1 MHELVKNFGIIG
13 NGTVSKSVYKALHTG
28 NYDVIH
34 SDDCIVLNCTR
45 KDIEQYSKWCKYCF
59 YTWVQVN
66 DSSFIVERWSSE
78 SENKQ
83 FKLEKSKSYPIEEL
97 TLVFPSLKCLQN
109 TKKLNEEQ
117 NGLLSMAID
126 DNRTGHSRYVARSK
140 FNFSYYGKFYGVHD

>member
-1 MHELVKNFGIIG
+1 MHDLVKNFGIIG
-13 NGTVSKSVYKALHTG
+13 NGTVSKSIYKALRTG

-34 SDDCIVLNCTR
+34 SNDCILLNCTR

-66 DSSFIVERWSSE
+66 DSWFNVERWSCE
-78 SENKQ
+78 SEGKQ

-109 TKKLNEEQ
+109 TKKLNDEQ
-117 NGLLSMAID
+117 ITLLSMTID
-126 DNRTGHSRYVARSK
+126 DNRTGYSRYVARSK